1 MNASPSNIPQLS
13 AATSLSNPGFDI
25 LLAVSEA
32 RQSALPT
39 VRLLRA
45 QATRE
50 RHAEKIGAL
59 RDMLLGTATAATPES
74 VRPARFF
81 DLSDPANALSETV
94 NDLFTRGFQPML
106 NPSWIDPLLSAR
118 PIPHDEDFM
127 E

>member
-1 MNASPSNIPQLS
+1 MNASPSDIPQLLG
-13 AATSLSNPGFDI
+13 AASLSKPGFDI

-39 VRLLRA
+39 VRMLRT

-50 RHAEKIGAL
+50 RHAEKLGAL
-59 RDMLLGTATAATPES
+59 REILLGMAAATVERG
-74 VRPARFF
+74 RPARFF
-81 DLSDPANALSETV
+81 DLSDPANALAETV
-94 NDLFTRGFQPML
+94 NDPFTRGFQPML

>member
-13 AATSLSNPGFDI
+13 AAASLSKPGFDI

-39 VRLLRA
+39 VRMLRA
-45 QATRE
+45 QATHE

-59 RDMLLGTATAATPES
+59 RDMLLGTAAAAAPENA
-74 VRPARFF
+74 RPARFF

-106 NPSWIDPLLSAR
+106 SPADLDPLLSAR
-118 PIPHDEDFM
+118 PIPHDED
-127 E
+127 

>member
-13 AATSLSNPGFDI
+13 AATSLSNHGFDI

-39 VRLLRA
+39 VRMVRA

-59 RDMLLGTATAATPES
+59 RDMLLGTAPAAASES
-74 VRPARFF
+74 ARPARFF

-106 NPSWIDPLLSAR
+106 IPSHIERNASA
-118 PIPHDEDFM
+118 PPTSPDVENM

>member
-39 VRLLRA
+39 VRMMRT

-106 NPSWIDPLLSAR
+106 SPADLDPLLSAR
-118 PIPHDEDFM
+118 PIPHDED
-127 E
+127 